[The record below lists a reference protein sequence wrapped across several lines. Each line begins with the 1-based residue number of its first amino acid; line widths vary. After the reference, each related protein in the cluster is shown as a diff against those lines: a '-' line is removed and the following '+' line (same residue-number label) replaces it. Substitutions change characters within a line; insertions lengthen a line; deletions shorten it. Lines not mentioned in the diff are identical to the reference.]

1 MFPLSLTAGALA
13 LVTTAFAADNRKE
26 VRLDVAPGATINI
39 VNSAGSVNLHSD
51 NGRQLQL
58 VYTTHSDKVEVDQNS
73 TADKKRIEIV
83 THALPQQKPSAEE
96 ARVDYDITVPSG
108 VSVTVTTATA
118 PITADGL
125 RGDIT
130 LASDTGQIT
139 ARNISRSHVAIRS
152 VAAPVNMNNMLLDYV
167 DVTSSGG
174 AVQMVNV
181 AGPKVSVGTASGNI
195 TYEGDCSGGGAYNL
209 STHSG
214 AIDVTLPQTASV
226 DLSARSVSGK
236 VENEFPLQQKPHTSF
251 VPQTGRS
258 FAGTS
263 NSGSS
268 SIELQSFSGRIRVK
282 KQ

>member
-1 MFPLSLTAGALA
+1 MMSAAVALA
-13 LVTTAFAADNRKE
+13 LAAPAFAADNRKE
-26 VRLDVAPGATINI
+26 VRLDVAPGATVNI

-73 TADKKRIEIV
+73 TADNKRIEIV
-83 THALPQQKPSAEE
+83 THALPEQKPSADE

-108 VSVTVTTATA
+108 VSVTATTATA

-139 ARNISRSHVAIRS
+139 ARNISRSHVNIRS
-152 VAAPVNMNNMLLDYV
+152 VAAPVNLNNLLLDYV

-181 AGPKVSVGTASGNI
+181 AGPKVNVGTAGGNI
-195 TYEGDCSGGGAYNL
+195 TYQGDCSGGGAYNM
-209 STHSG
+209 STYSG

-236 VENEFPLQQKPHTSF
+236 VENEFPLQQKSHTSF

-268 SIELQSFSGRIRVK
+268 SIELQSFSGKIRVK